1 MIRATIVGLALVAIA
16 ATGGPAAAQP
26 KGGEPALGGGFPR
39 PLFLE
44 HLYRPEL
51 IMRYQGQ
58 LALTADQ
65 RTAIASAIK
74 DAQGRLG
81 PLQWDLDAKSE
92 GVAKLVD
99 ADKVD
104 VDAVLA
110 AAAQAIDLEG
120 QIKKEHLRLLLTIKN
135 QLTPEQQTKLR
146 SLRPERCGPDGPGSQ
161 ASADRARRLPPP
173 PPPGGGDDDGGP
185 PMP

>member
-1 MIRATIVGLALVAIA
+1 VIRRSIVGLALVALA
-16 ATGGPAAAQP
+16 LTCRPALAQP
-26 KGGEPALGGGFPR
+26 KGGAPAFVGGFPR

-51 IMRYQGQ
+51 IMRYQGE
-58 LALTADQ
+58 LGLTAEQ
-65 RTAIASAIK
+65 RTAIAGAIH

-92 GVAKLVD
+92 AVAKLVD

-104 VDAVLA
+104 VDKVLA
-110 AAAQAIDLEG
+110 AATQAIDLEG

-135 QLTPEQQTKLR
+135 DLTPAQQAKLR
-146 SLRPERCGPDGPGSQ
+146 NLRPDRCGPDQPPAGERGHG
-161 ASADRARRLPPP
+161 PPP
-173 PPPGGGDDDGGP
+173 PQPGGD
-185 PMP
+185 

>member
-1 MIRATIVGLALVAIA
+1 ALPGRRAGQGSEVPVVIRATTLGLVLLVVA
-16 ATGGPAAAQP
+16 ATAGPALAQP

-51 IMRYQGQ
+51 IMRYQGE

-65 RTAIASAIK
+65 RTAIAAAIK

-81 PLQWDLDAKSE
+81 PLQWDLEAKSE
-92 GVAKLVD
+92 SIAKLVD

-110 AAAQAIDLEG
+110 AATQAIDLEG
-120 QIKKEHLRLLLTIKN
+120 QIKKEHLRLLLSIKN
-135 QLTPEQQTKLR
+135 QLTAE
-146 SLRPERCGPDGPGSQ
+146 
-161 ASADRARRLPPP
+161 
-173 PPPGGGDDDGGP
+173 
-185 PMP
+185 